1 MSHFPGHTS
10 TTQSVIQLKVVT
22 KRQAN
27 THHQNVSKCYMP
39 QQTRSSTVVVDTV
52 TTLLQMYSW
61 VYIKCYTKH
70 RPSLF
75 IGDSDS
81 DDLHSRRESFLCST
95 NRLKL
100 TVV

>member
-1 MSHFPGHTS
+1 
-10 TTQSVIQLKVVT
+10 
-22 KRQAN
+22 
-27 THHQNVSKCYMP
+27 MP
-39 QQTRSSTVVVDTV
+39 QQTRSSTVVVGTV

-81 DDLHSRRESFLCST
+81 DDLHTGRESFL
-95 NRLKL
+95 
-100 TVV
+100 